1 MSNINDF
8 FREPNNSHAR
18 EKILNHHLWFDLE
31 KAAAQ
36 DNYELQVY
44 RPDTDHVGVDVFLD
58 DLKTIRGFQI
68 KTVLNDAKTVDWEIH
83 SRLLQPKVENMKSFK
98 CSIPVPGIE
107 GGVILIVIDVDEKK
121 NDFSVSYEYF
131 DIYILKMYIMKMCSH
146 KRCKTFDKACEL
158 HKQLTIST
166 NEIISIPRT
175 MFIKPKNAACLLAL
189 AGLNS
194 ECKEM
199 DSYRNLL
206 KKISINVKQGPEYEE
221 IITNFKALV
230 DTSDLII

>member
-8 FREPNNSHAR
+8 LREPNNSHAR

-44 RPDTDHVGVDVFLD
+44 RPDTDHVGVDVLLD

-83 SRLLQPKVENMKSFK
+83 SRLLQPKVENMKNFK
-98 CSIPVPGIE
+98 CPIPVPGIE

-146 KRCKTFDKACEL
+146 KRCKTFDKASEL
-158 HKQLTIST
+158 FKQLITST
-166 NEIISIPRT
+166 EEIVTIPRT
-175 MFIKPKNAACLLAL
+175 MFVKPKNPASLLAL
-189 AGLNS
+189 AGLRT
-194 ECKEM
+194 ECEEM
-199 DSYRNLL
+199 DSYRFLL
-206 KKISINVKQGPEYEE
+206 KSININLRSGVKYEA
-221 IITNFKALV
+221 IINNFKALV